1 MSTCLSETDVDE
13 FLASHLG
20 PEANAR
26 VEAHLAK
33 CDNRRTY
40 LSFAE
45 VIVVRHVRVIQERKD
60 VLAIAAQ
67 TFGQSPGVGIRMFFP
82 GHFTDP
88 AVQPVDPA
96 LIPLGRE
103 VRTLPQADAVTQQ
116 PAQLLGER
124 PPLGT
129 VVVLIHLLQFA
140 QQMGEALLPIG
151 RVNRIVRRPE
161 VGDQNTVEGFS
172 EELLHDGT
180 APAALNGVIAVSII
194 GETPPPTQVNPR
206 LT

>member
-129 VVVLIHLLQFA
+129 VVLRFFRDRFIPRQKNLGQPLPGVDQSAGGQLRLQMVGEPVPSPTAWKEMAGARFSVL
-140 QQMGEALLPIG
+140 P
-151 RVNRIVRRPE
+151 VRRCVGPQPE
-161 VGDQNTVEGFS
+161 VPG
-172 EELLHDGT
+172 
-180 APAALNGVIAVSII
+180 
-194 GETPPPTQVNPR
+194 
-206 LT
+206 